1 MKLRK
6 VKAFGFKTFA
16 EPTTLDFTN
25 GITAIVG
32 PNGSGKSSLL
42 RAAAGQLG
50 AVDAPALAL
59 PDAPLIDAL
68 SGTVEDRLATLAGCG
83 SAVSEPPRAAIA
95 LPAEPAMAR
104 PPAAQPLTGLS
115 AAEVVALL
123 GEPDFRRAEPP
134 AELWQYRS
142 ADCVLDLF
150 LYGDAAGARV
160 VIADAG
166 NVRRSNGTPRIQQ

>member
-1 MKLRK
+1 M
-6 VKAFGFKTFA
+6 
-16 EPTTLDFTN
+16 
-25 GITAIVG
+25 VG
-32 PNGSGKSSLL
+32 S
-42 RAAAGQLG
+42 LG
-50 AVDAPALAL
+50 AAEATNDKGTAAWRGCLRRFLCA
-59 PDAPLIDAL
+59 
-68 SGTVEDRLATLAGCG
+68 GTVLGLLAGCG

-160 VIADAG
+160 VHSETRDRSLIQAG
-166 NVRRSNGTPRIQQ
+166 ASHCAGGGEPFAGRTRQTRL